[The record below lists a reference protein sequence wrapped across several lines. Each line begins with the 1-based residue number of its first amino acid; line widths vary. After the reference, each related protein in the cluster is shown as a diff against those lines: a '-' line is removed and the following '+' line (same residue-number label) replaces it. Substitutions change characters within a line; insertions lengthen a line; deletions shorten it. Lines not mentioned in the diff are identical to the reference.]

1 MAYTEIAE
9 LVKSNNMYEIACKT
23 SRNLAM
29 SEDERTIASGLD
41 TYFKKV
47 GETGNDK
54 DQEIAAFVKKVV
66 NEELYEAPDELLDAI
81 FDRNDIGEF
90 DDLEVLVDPKNTLIA
105 YAAAKEGN
113 VPRSYIDARFLT
125 PTWANKQVETELKMA
140 ELRRNGWKSVAKLT
154 EYAVAALK
162 NTMFKEIFTAIDNA
176 ITSGDN
182 YLLVSGS
189 SVTQAAIDALTL
201 YVNDRTDDGYMVSLS
216 KYAQQASKLT
226 GFNSEAMLN
235 EIHRTGRLGVI
246 DGVSVYPISSA
257 KKLGDNSLLIP
268 DRRIFGIAAKI
279 GVLSMKGE
287 VRVLEETNINTETI
301 HLKFA
306 DFTFGYAFKESAIE
320 NVFKV
325 AFSS

>member
-1 MAYTEIAE
+1 MAFTEIAE
-9 LVKSNNMYEIACKT
+9 LVKANNMYEIACKT
-23 SRNLAM
+23 SRDLAM
-29 SEDERTIASGLD
+29 SEDEKTIASGLD

-47 GETGNDK
+47 GETGNDSQ
-54 DQEIAAFVKKVV
+54 QEIAAFVKKVV

-81 FDRNDIGEF
+81 FDRDDIGEF
-90 DDLEVLVDPKNTLIA
+90 DDLDLLVEPKNTLIA

-154 EYAVAALK
+154 EFAVQALK
-162 NTMFKEIFTAIDNA
+162 NSMFKDIFTAIDNA
-176 ITSGDN
+176 ITTGSN

-189 SVTQAAIDALTL
+189 AVTQAAMDAMAL
-201 YVNDRTDDGYMVSLS
+201 YVNDRSDNGYIVSLS
-216 KYAQQASKLT
+216 KYIQQASKLT
-226 GFNSEAMLN
+226 GYLSQEMLN
-235 EIHRTGRLGVI
+235 EIHRTGRMGVF
-246 DGVSVYPISSA
+246 DGVSLVPISSA
-257 KKLGDNSLLIP
+257 AKLGDNSLLIP
-268 DRRIFGIAAKI
+268 DKRMFGIAAKI

>member
-23 SRNLAM
+23 TRNLAL
-29 SEDERTIASGLD
+29 SEDEKTIASGLD
-41 TYFKKV
+41 SYFKKV

-54 DQEIAAFVKKVV
+54 DQEIAAFVRKTI
-66 NEELYEAPDELLDAI
+66 NEEIYNEPDELLDAM
-81 FDRNDIGEF
+81 FDRDDIGEF
-90 DDLEVLVDPKNTLIA
+90 DDAEYMLEPKNTLIA
-105 YAAAKEGN
+105 YNAAKEGN
-113 VPRSYIDARFLT
+113 VPRSYIDARFLA

-140 ELRRNGWKSVAKLT
+140 DLRRNGWKTVAKLT

-162 NTMFKEIFTAIDNA
+162 NTMFKEIFDVIDAA
-176 ITSGDN
+176 ITSGGN
-182 YLLVSGS
+182 YLLVTGA
-189 SVTQAAIDALTL
+189 SVTQAAMDALTL
-201 YVNDRTDDGYMVSLS
+201 YVNDRTDGGIVVALS

-226 GFNSEAMLN
+226 GYNSEEMLN

-246 DGVSVYPISSA
+246 DGVSVVPISSA

-268 DRRIFGIAAKI
+268 DRRMFGIAGKI